1 MNKTVFVLAFKDLL
15 MHKRRT
21 VIQILIVVIVSGL
34 YFTYLLGSEHY
45 RELYQLYCEARY
57 GRWYAYA
64 EIPQE
69 QLYYYQAAIAYNTEI
84 YNSEDEPGDDLKQD
98 PDRLHAGYLYLQGTY
113 DDYVIGHADE
123 ELFELC
129 RLNITEGTVPG
140 DGEVC
145 VTESFADNCH
155 MSVGDSLLLE
165 VCGRNDTYVI
175 SGIINKSQKMFP
187 DIYTSIQEGNT
198 CYYFFDR
205 SVGLKVNEGIYQ
217 ILTSD
222 VYLNYQ
228 YNQWGYNHCT
238 IVNEGS
244 NYMYNNAPEAENRNV
259 NDQTV
264 TATYAI
270 VLVIII
276 MYLMYSS
283 SLKKRIREFALLRG
297 IGMTAG
303 QLFLMSFVQTL
314 FVCAIAIAG
323 GLLIGLLLTS
333 LLELWLKIRW
343 DVFTYYSVNYYL
355 QHISEAGK
363 LFLQLLAITMSGIV
377 LPLLM
382 ASQTSLTGSFEAHK
396 HPILTFHRKK
406 LKTQSKIRIA
416 WQYLIS
422 HHTLTA
428 GFLAFM
434 SALCIY
440 ILPEYYGKDIEINS
454 EETGAGHT
462 SFGQDQYI
470 VLTGNAV
477 SVHADDL
484 PVIKDVTY
492 QRKFRDYYSLGML
505 SCGDLKVKATDF
517 GLLTEEAMNENI
529 EGRLPE
535 NDHEILASANVSV
548 GDFTFSSEQIIVNGE
563 ESTAYFEDYTEELR
577 AVKIG
582 DIVTI
587 DDENYTVTGLIL
599 PLEQTGGIPS
609 FDNYSGEMTDSML
622 DSSFEYFYMPQCD
635 FYVMPYLFNR
645 IDGIKESFRYLYYD
659 DSAVKDKLVNEL
671 CHRGAGFNEIKSS
684 DISFYSQGASQGAAA
699 SISYEVMIIP
709 MIIALA
715 LLCMVN
721 DSQIHSE
728 TKDYIIER
736 TIGMTKGDIIGIQI
750 QKALL
755 LSFGVIMAILGY
767 GLYIFWKKHLW
778 IVPLSSLAVFSLSS
792 LVFYVLVFVI
802 PILGILPLNIE
813 HLNTE

>member
-1 MNKTVFVLAFKDLL
+1 MNKTVFALIFKDLL

-21 VIQILIVVIVSGL
+21 VIQILIIIVVSGL

-69 QLYYYQAAIAYNTEI
+69 QLYYYQAAIDYNTEI
-84 YNSEDEPGDDLKQD
+84 YNCEKETGDDLKQD

-113 DDYVIGHADE
+113 DDYVIGNADE

-129 RLNITEGTVPG
+129 RLNLIEGSMP
-140 DGEVC
+140 DGGEIC
-145 VTESFADNCH
+145 VTETFADCCQ

-165 VCGRNDTYVI
+165 VCGSTDTYVI
-175 SGIINKSQKMFP
+175 SGIIHKSQKLFP
-187 DIYTSIQEGNT
+187 DIYTSTQGGYT

-205 SVGLKVNEGIYQ
+205 SVGLKVKEGIYQ

-222 VYLNYQ
+222 VYLDYQ

-238 IVNEGS
+238 IVNEGDKFL
-244 NYMYNNAPEAENRNV
+244 YINAPEAENRTV

-264 TATYAI
+264 TTTYAA

-276 MYLMYSS
+276 MYLMYSA
-283 SLKKRIREFALLRG
+283 SLKKRTREFALLRG
-297 IGMTAG
+297 IGMTAE
-303 QLFLMSFVQTL
+303 QLFAMSFVQTL
-314 FVCAIAIAG
+314 FVCVIAIAG

-343 DVFTYYSVNYYL
+343 DVFTYYSIAYYL
-355 QHISEAGK
+355 QHIPEAVK
-363 LFLQLLAITMSGIV
+363 LFLQLLAITMAGIIR
-377 LPLLM
+377 PLLM
-382 ASQTSLTGSFEAHK
+382 VSQTSLTGSFEAHK
-396 HPILTFHRKK
+396 HPILTVHRKK
-406 LKTQSKIRIA
+406 LKTQSKIRMA
-416 WQYLIS
+416 WQYLLS
-422 HHTLTA
+422 HHSLAA

-440 ILPEYYGKDIEINS
+440 ILPENYEKDIEINN
-454 EETGAGHT
+454 TPAGAGHT
-462 SFGQDQYI
+462 SFTQDQYI
-470 VLTGNAV
+470 ILSGDAV
-477 SVHADDL
+477 SVQAEDL

-492 QRKFRDYYSLGML
+492 QRKYRDFYSHGML
-505 SCGDLKVKATDF
+505 TCGDLKVEASDF
-517 GLLTEEAMNENI
+517 GLLTEEAVNENI

-535 NDHEILASANVSV
+535 NDHEILASANVSI
-548 GDFTFSSEQIIVNGE
+548 GDFTYGSQQFTMDGEDNIAHFIDYPEKLRTVEIGEII
-563 ESTAYFEDYTEELR
+563 
-577 AVKIG
+577 
-582 DIVTI
+582 TI
-587 DDENYTVTGLIL
+587 DEENYTVTGLIL

-609 FDNYSGEMTDSML
+609 FDNYSEEMTDIVL
-622 DSSFEYFYMPQCD
+622 DNSFDHFYMPQCD
-635 FYVMPYLFNR
+635 FYVMPYLFDR

-659 DSAVKDKLVNEL
+659 DASLKEKLVNEL
-671 CHRGAGFNEIKSS
+671 CYRGAGFDEIKSS
-684 DISFYSQGASQGAAA
+684 DFSFYFRGQSQGTAA

-715 LLCMVN
+715 LLCMIN

-728 TKDYIIER
+728 AKDYIIGR

-750 QKALL
+750 RKALL
-755 LSFGVIMAILGY
+755 LSFSVIVTILGY
-767 GLYIFWKKHLW
+767 GLFIFWKSNLW
-778 IVPLSSLAVFSLSS
+778 IVPLTSLAVFGLSS
-792 LVFYVLVFVI
+792 ILFYSLVFVI
-802 PILGILPLNIE
+802 PILGILPLSIE